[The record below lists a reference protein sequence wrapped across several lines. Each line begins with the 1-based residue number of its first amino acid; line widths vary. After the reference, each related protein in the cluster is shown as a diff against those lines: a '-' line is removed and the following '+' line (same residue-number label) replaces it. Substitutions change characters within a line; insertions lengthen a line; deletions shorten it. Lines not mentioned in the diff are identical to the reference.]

1 MSGPGLQGIDALTSA
16 MVTNIIPDQEYLLQ
30 VIFSLGSIPG
40 AYSPVG
46 TTVPYSIDLLLLV
59 SRYYLQAFLSQLSRH
74 YRKKTFD
81 IANFFLQ
88 VDAFYTFF
96 KFP

>member
-40 AYSPVG
+40 TYFLVG
-46 TTVPYSIDLLLLV
+46 TTVLI
-59 SRYYLQAFLSQLSRH
+59 
-74 YRKKTFD
+74 
-81 IANFFLQ
+81 
-88 VDAFYTFF
+88 
-96 KFP
+96 

>member
-40 AYSPVG
+40 TYSPVG
-46 TTVPYSIDLLLLV
+46 TTVPYSIDL
-59 SRYYLQAFLSQLSRH
+59 
-74 YRKKTFD
+74 
-81 IANFFLQ
+81 
-88 VDAFYTFF
+88 
-96 KFP
+96 